1 MIKQKKVP
9 FFARKRVLFLF
20 LSYFAAMRED
30 VTSPFSLLLPRRFL
44 YVKRLEKR
52 GENVFPS
59 FLQKPPGARINRGIV
74 AVPVSGMFFATSV
87 CFALCFSTDNK
98 RLFFGFVLL
107 IFPLL
112 RHFFY
117 AVFYRLLFFANEF
130 TNGVGIYGEKQS
142 RATTEREP
150 QTKTFFRFFLRVA
163 LQRLFCRKAS
173 QRLPRITRE
182 FEADLYALGNRMCP
196 FSHIIRVFCK

>member
-1 MIKQKKVP
+1 MP

-20 LSYFAAMRED
+20 CIVFCRYARRRNFSVLFAFTAAIFVCKTTRKERRERLPVLSLEAA
-30 VTSPFSLLLPRRFL
+30 
-44 YVKRLEKR
+44 R
-52 GENVFPS
+52 G
-59 FLQKPPGARINRGIV
+59 RINRGIV

-150 QTKTFFRFFLRVA
+150 QTKTFFHFFLRVA
-163 LQRLFCRKAS
+163 LYRLFCRKAS
-173 QRLPRITRE
+173 
-182 FEADLYALGNRMCP
+182 
-196 FSHIIRVFCK
+196 

>member
-1 MIKQKKVP
+1 
-9 FFARKRVLFLF
+9 
-20 LSYFAAMRED
+20 
-30 VTSPFSLLLPRRFL
+30 
-44 YVKRLEKR
+44 
-52 GENVFPS
+52 
-59 FLQKPPGARINRGIV
+59 
-74 AVPVSGMFFATSV
+74 MFFATSV

-150 QTKTFFRFFLRVA
+150 QTKTFFHFFLRVA
-163 LQRLFCRKAS
+163 LYRLFAE
-173 QRLPRITRE
+173 RLRSDYRGLLENSKPIYMRLVIE
-182 FEADLYALGNRMCP
+182 CALFLILFAFFVNKKPVRTFPHG
-196 FSHIIRVFCK
+196 S